1 MRISKLQMILP
12 PYSFNSLPQ
21 IHRVEQIPMTG
32 KTGRYQTVGS
42 PIPTAGVDGL
52 QKGIRLSFFP
62 YNHVTSKFE

>member
-1 MRISKLQMILP
+1 
-12 PYSFNSLPQ
+12 
-21 IHRVEQIPMTG
+21 MTG